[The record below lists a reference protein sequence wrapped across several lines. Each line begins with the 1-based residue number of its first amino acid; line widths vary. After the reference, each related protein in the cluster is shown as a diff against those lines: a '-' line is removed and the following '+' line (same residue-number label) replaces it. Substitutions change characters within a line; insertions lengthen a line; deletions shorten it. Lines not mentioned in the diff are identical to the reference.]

1 MKLIKKFFLTLAVL
15 AMVGAAGTPSLA
27 TDFIVMSVVR
37 DFPMKTGDTMYKDF
51 YVNAGSNNGL
61 RKGLFLEATRKMPAY
76 DNMNSKLGGDTSV
89 KIARLRL
96 IHVDKNISVARL
108 VKFYEKEI
116 TPLSGVDSVM
126 IGDFIEVAEK
136 Q

>member
-1 MKLIKKFFLTLAVL
+1 MKLIKKSFLTLAVL
-15 AMVGAAGTPSLA
+15 AMVGAAGTQSHA

-37 DFPMKTGDTMYKDF
+37 DFPMKLGETTYKDF
-51 YVNAGSNNGL
+51 YINAGSNNGL
-61 RKGLFLEATRKMPAY
+61 RKGLLLEAVRKMPAY
-76 DNMNSKLGGDTSV
+76 DNMNSKLGGDTSI
-89 KIARLRL
+89 KIAKLRL

-108 VKFYEKEI
+108 VKFYEKET
-116 TPLSGVDSVM
+116 TPLAAIDSVM